1 MKLIPGF
8 DYHYITEEGKVI
20 SMFKGEP
27 KEMKQRLN
35 SDGYPIIS
43 IKKQKRAKVHRL
55 VAEAFIPNPNG
66 LPQVNHI
73 DGVKT
78 NNHVSNLEWVNNS
91 QNQKHAWDIGL
102 QKKRTPKNA
111 IFSPSEVQAIVD
123 EYQTSNT
130 SQRKLA
136 EKYGCSKTAI
146 ADILSG
152 RYYNHDKTRPSV
164 SKEKTLPKLTF
175 EQAQEIRKIWEEEK
189 PSYNSLGVRY
199 GVNHKTIKKIIDGK
213 SYVQ

>member
-1 MKLIPGF
+1 MKLIQGF
-8 DYHYITEEGKVI
+8 DYHYVTEEGKVI
-20 SMFKGEP
+20 SMFKGNE

-35 SDGYPIIS
+35 GDGYPIVS
-43 IKKQKRAKVHRL
+43 IREQKRAKVHRL
-55 VAEAFIPNPNG
+55 VAEAFIPNPNQ

-73 DGVKT
+73 DGIKT

-102 QKKRTPKNA
+102 QKRRTPKNA
-111 IFSPSEVQAIVD
+111 VFSPSEIQQIID
-123 EYQTSNT
+123 EYQTTET

-136 EKYGCSKTAI
+136 EKYDCSKTTI
-146 ADILSG
+146 ADILNG
-152 RYYNHDKTRPSV
+152 RYYNHDKTRASV
-164 SKEKTLPKLTF
+164 SKEKTPQKLTF
-175 EQAQEIRKIWEEEK
+175 EQAEKIRAIWDAEQ
-189 PSYNSLGVRY
+189 PSYNSLGKRY